1 VIADEIARISPVT
14 LASRSPQRRAILT
27 QLGID
32 FVVSEP
38 HYEEHDP
45 PGATPAELVVA
56 HAVGKAR
63 SVEGA
68 HVLGVDTTVAVDGM
82 SLGKPA
88 SRDEAED
95 MLRRLSGRTHVV
107 HSGLCLRVGA
117 VEHVRLCSTEVEFW
131 PLEDGDVDWYTQ
143 AGEWEGRAGGY
154 AVQGRGAALVRRIA
168 GDYTNVVG
176 LPVSAL
182 LEAMAEA
189 QHAPGC

>member
-1 VIADEIARISPVT
+1 VIADGIGRIAPIT

-32 FVVSEP
+32 FIVAEP
-38 HYEEHDP
+38 DYEEHDP
-45 PGATPAELVVA
+45 PDADPSELVVV
-56 HAVGKAR
+56 HAVGKSR
-63 SVEGA
+63 SVQGA
-68 HVLGVDTTVAVDGM
+68 HVLGVDTTVALDGE

-88 SRDEAED
+88 GRDEAEQ

-131 PLEDGDVDWYTQ
+131 PLEEADVQWYVRS
-143 AGEWEGRAGGY
+143 GEWQERAGGY
-154 AVQGRGAALVRRIA
+154 AVQGRGAALVRRVS

-176 LPVSAL
+176 LPVSSL
-182 LEAMAEA
+182 LEAMGEA

>member
-45 PGATPAELVVA
+45 SGATPAELVVA

>member
-1 VIADEIARISPVT
+1 VIAGEIARISPLT

-27 QLGID
+27 QLGIE
-32 FVVSEP
+32 FTVVEP
-38 HYEEHDP
+38 DYEEHDP
-45 PGATPAELVVA
+45 PGADPSELVVV
-56 HAVGKAR
+56 HAIGKAR

-68 HVLGVDTTVAVDGM
+68 HVLGVDTTVALDGD
-82 SLGKPA
+82 SLGKPTGP
-88 SRDEAED
+88 DEARE
-95 MLRRLSGRTHVV
+95 MLGRLSGRAHVV

-117 VEHVRLCSTEVEFW
+117 VEHTRLCSTEVEFRQ
-131 PLEDGDVDWYTQ
+131 LDEGDIDWYLSS
-143 AGEWEGRAGGY
+143 GEWEGRAGGY

-182 LEAMAEA
+182 LEAMSEA

>member
-1 VIADEIARISPVT
+1 MIADEIARISPVT

-38 HYEEHDP
+38 RYEEHDP
-45 PGATPAELVVA
+45 PGSTPAGLVVA

-88 SRDEAED
+88 SRGEARG

-117 VEHVRLCSTEVEFW
+117 AEHLRLCSTEVEFW
-131 PLEDGDVDWYTQ
+131 ALDVADLDWYIE

>member
-1 VIADEIARISPVT
+1 VIADGIARISPLT

-32 FVVSEP
+32 FVVQEP
-38 HYEEHDP
+38 DYEEHDP
-45 PGATPAELVVA
+45 SGASPEELVVV
-56 HAVGKAR
+56 HALGKAR

-68 HVLGVDTTVAVDGM
+68 HVLGVDTTVALDGA

-88 SRDEAED
+88 SRDEAVD

-117 VEHVRLCSTEVEFW
+117 AEHVRLSSTEVEFW
-131 PLEDGDVDWYTQ
+131 PLEEADLDWYVR
-143 AGEWEGRAGGY
+143 AGEWDGRAGGY
-154 AVQGRGAALVRRIA
+154 AVQGRGAALVRRIS

-176 LPVSAL
+176 LPVPAL
-182 LEAMAEA
+182 LEAMGQA
-189 QHAPGC
+189 QHVPGC